1 LRESYFKD
9 TSAWIRHFVNSTD
22 ILEYFMPYQAPI
34 SEYQF
39 IFDQV
44 VPLAPVVAN
53 ECFSEATQDLTDAVL
68 NECGKMC
75 DTVMVPLQRPG
86 DLNPAKL
93 ENGVVRTSP
102 GFIDGYAAIAQG
114 GWVGI
119 SATPAHGGMG
129 LPLALNTAMHD
140 MMCGAC
146 ISLNLCPLLS
156 QGQIEALEHHASADL
171 QNLYLPKLIS
181 GEWTGTMN
189 LTEPQAGSDVG
200 ALSSKAEQQVDGT
213 YKISG
218 QKIFIT
224 WGEHDV
230 AENICHLVLA
240 RLPNGK
246 PGPKGISLFLVPKF
260 IPNADGSL
268 GPRNDLRCVSLE
280 HKLGIHGS
288 PTAVMGFSGA
298 KGWLVGQE
306 HNGMACMF
314 TMMNNARLAVGM
326 QGVGVAEGAYQHALA
341 YAMDRKQGR
350 SMIAEGTGA
359 IIDHADVRRM
369 LAQMKSEIFAARS
382 IGVACAVA
390 IDMSKATGDAD
401 WLARAAFLTPI
412 AKAFGSDVGVAV
424 ADLGVQIHGGMG
436 FVEETAAAQYL
447 RDVRITPIYE
457 GTNGIQ
463 AMDLVN
469 RKMVDG
475 GTAAYALMD
484 DIEALAAASSSTLA
498 RAVLDAAAELRAT
511 TEWLLTQELNDRFAG
526 AVAYQK
532 AFARVLGG
540 HFHLIAAMSGE
551 GKRTRMATFYINS
564 LLPEYTALCAQARA
578 GSRDLYALELDDFA
592 P

>member
-1 LRESYFKD
+1 
-9 TSAWIRHFVNSTD
+9 
-22 ILEYFMPYQAPI
+22 
-34 SEYQF
+34 
-39 IFDQV
+39 
-44 VPLAPVVAN
+44 VVAN

-260 IPNADGSL
+260 IPNTDGSL

-280 HKLGIHGS
+280 
-288 PTAVMGFSGA
+288 
-298 KGWLVGQE
+298 
-306 HNGMACMF
+306 
-314 TMMNNARLAVGM
+314 
-326 QGVGVAEGAYQHALA
+326 HALA

>member
-1 LRESYFKD
+1 MIGYFHAAR
-9 TSAWIRHFVNSTD
+9 AWVNCFERFTA
-22 ILEYFMPYQAPI
+22 ILEPFMPYQAPVR
-34 SEYQF
+34 EYQF

-75 DTVMVPLQRPG
+75 EEVMAPLQRPG
-86 DLNPAKL
+86 DMHPAKL

-102 GFIDGYAAIAQG
+102 GFADGYAAIAEG

-119 SATPAHGGMG
+119 SASPTHGGMG

-156 QGQIEALEHHASADL
+156 QGQIEALEHHATEEL

-200 ALSSKAEQQVDGT
+200 ALTSKAELQVDGT

-240 RLPNGK
+240 RLPDGK

-268 GPRNDLRCVSLE
+268 GVRNDLRCVSLE

-288 PTAVMGFSGA
+288 PTAVMEFSGA
-298 KGWLVGQE
+298 TGWLVGQE

-350 SMIAEGTGA
+350 AMIADGTGA

-369 LAQMKSEIFAARS
+369 LAQMKSEIFAARA

-390 IDMSKATGDAD
+390 IDMTKATGDAD
-401 WLARAAFLTPI
+401 WRARAALLTPI
-412 AKAFGSDVGVAV
+412 TKSFGSDTGVAV

-463 AMDLVN
+463 AMDLVA
-469 RKMVDG
+469 RKMMDG
-475 GTAAYALMD
+475 GAAAFALMD
-484 DIEALAAASSSTLA
+484 EMVTLASASSSKLA
-498 RAVLDAAAELRAT
+498 VAVLASIVELRST

-540 HFHLIAAMSGE
+540 YFHLVAAMSGK
-551 GKRTRMATFYINS
+551 GKRVRMATIYINS
-564 LLPEYTALCAQARA
+564 LLPEYMALCAQARSGA
-578 GSRDLYALELDDFA
+578 GDLYALELDDFA
-592 P
+592 A

>member
-1 LRESYFKD
+1 
-9 TSAWIRHFVNSTD
+9 
-22 ILEYFMPYQAPI
+22 MPYQAPV

-53 ECFSEATQDLTDAVL
+53 ACFSEATQDLTDAVL
-68 NECGKMC
+68 SECGKMC
-75 DTVMVPLQRPG
+75 DTVMAPLQRPG
-86 DLNPAKL
+86 DLHPARL
-93 ENGVVRTSP
+93 ENGVVRTPP
-102 GFIDGYAAIAQG
+102 GFSDGYAAIAES

-119 SATPAHGGMG
+119 SATPEHGGMG
-129 LPLALNTAMHD
+129 LPMALNTAMHD

-156 QGQIEALEHHASADL
+156 QGQIEALEHHANAEL
-171 QNLYLPKLIS
+171 QALYLPKLIS

-189 LTEPQAGSDVG
+189 LTEPHAGSDVG
-200 ALSSKAEQQVDGT
+200 ALSSKAEPQADGS
-213 YKISG
+213 YKILG

-240 RLPNGK
+240 RLPGAK

-268 GPRNDLRCVSLE
+268 GVRNDLRCVSLE

-288 PTAVMGFSGA
+288 PTAVMEFSGA
-298 KGWLVGQE
+298 TGWLVGEE

-341 YAMDRKQGR
+341 YAMDRKP
-350 SMIAEGTGA
+350 IADGTGT

-369 LAQMKSEIFAARS
+369 LAQMKADIFAARS
-382 IGVACAVA
+382 IGVACAIA
-390 IDMSKATGDAD
+390 IDMAKATGDAD
-401 WLARAAFLTPI
+401 WHARAALLTPI
-412 AKAFGSDVGVAV
+412 AKSFGSDTGVAV

-447 RDVRITPIYE
+447 RDARITPIYE

-463 AMDLVN
+463 SMDLVA
-469 RKMVDG
+469 RKMMDG
-475 GTAAYALMD
+475 GAAAFALMD
-484 DIEALAAASSSTLA
+484 DMAALASASNSDLA
-498 RAVLDAAAELRAT
+498 KAVLAAIAQLRAT
-511 TEWLLTQELNDRFAG
+511 TQWVVSQELNERFAG
-526 AVAYQK
+526 SVAYQK
-532 AFARVLGG
+532 AFARMLGG
-540 HFHLIAAMSGE
+540 YFHLVASMSGQP
-551 GKRTRMATFYINS
+551 KRQRLARFYINS
-564 LLPEYTALCAQARA
+564 LLPETASLCAQAQA
-578 GSRDLYALELDDFA
+578 GAADLYALELDDFA
-592 P
+592 A

>member
-1 LRESYFKD
+1 
-9 TSAWIRHFVNSTD
+9 
-22 ILEYFMPYQAPI
+22 MPYQAPVN
-34 SEYQF
+34 EYKF
-39 IFDQV
+39 IFDRV
-44 VPLAPVVAN
+44 VPLGPVVAN
-53 ECFSEATQDLTDAVL
+53 ECFSEASQDLTDAVL

-75 DTVMVPLQRPG
+75 DTVMAPLQRPG

-102 GFIDGYAAIAQG
+102 GFMDGYAAIAEG

-119 SATPAHGGMG
+119 SATPVHGGMG

-140 MMCGAC
+140 MMSGAC
-146 ISLNLCPLLS
+146 LSLNLCPLLS
-156 QGQIEALEHHASADL
+156 QGQIEALEHHASPDL
-171 QNLYLPKLIS
+171 QNIYLPKLIS
-181 GEWTGTMN
+181 GAWTGTMN

-200 ALSSKAEQQVDGT
+200 ALSSKAELQADGT

-240 RLPNGK
+240 RLPDGK
-246 PGPKGISLFLVPKF
+246 PGPKGVSLFLVPKF

-268 GPRNDLRCVSLE
+268 GARNDLRCVSLE

-288 PTAVMGFSGA
+288 PTAVMEFSEA

-350 SMIAEGTGA
+350 SMVAEGTGT

-390 IDMSKATGDAD
+390 IDMAKATGDAE

-412 AKAFGSDVGVAV
+412 AKSFGSDVGVAM
-424 ADLGVQIHGGMG
+424 ADIGVQIHGGMG

-463 AMDLVN
+463 AMDLVA
-469 RKMVDG
+469 RKMADG
-475 GTAAYALMD
+475 GAAAFALMD
-484 DIEALAAASSSTLA
+484 DIEALAAVSSSNFSN
-498 RAVLDAAAELRAT
+498 AVQASVAELRST
-511 TEWLLTQELNDRFAG
+511 TEWLLRQELIDRFAG

-540 HFHLIAAMSGE
+540 YFHLIAAMSGE
-551 GKRTRMATFYINS
+551 GKRMRIAAFYINS
-564 LLPEYTALCAQARA
+564 LLPEYTALCSQARA
-578 GSRDLYALELDDFA
+578 GSRDLYELELDDFA
-592 P
+592 A

>member
-1 LRESYFKD
+1 
-9 TSAWIRHFVNSTD
+9 
-22 ILEYFMPYQAPI
+22 
-34 SEYQF
+34 
-39 IFDQV
+39 
-44 VPLAPVVAN
+44 
-53 ECFSEATQDLTDAVL
+53 
-68 NECGKMC
+68 
-75 DTVMVPLQRPG
+75 
-86 DLNPAKL
+86 
-93 ENGVVRTSP
+93 
-102 GFIDGYAAIAQG
+102 
-114 GWVGI
+114 
-119 SATPAHGGMG
+119 
-129 LPLALNTAMHD
+129 
-140 MMCGAC
+140 
-146 ISLNLCPLLS
+146 
-156 QGQIEALEHHASADL
+156 
-171 QNLYLPKLIS
+171 
-181 GEWTGTMN
+181 MN

-200 ALSSKAEQQVDGT
+200 ALTSNAELQVDGT

-268 GPRNDLRCVSLE
+268 GARNDLRCVSLE
-280 HKLGIHGS
+280 NKLGIHGS
-288 PTAVMGFSGA
+288 PTAVMEFSKA
-298 KGWLVGQE
+298 TGWLVGQE

-350 SMIAEGTGA
+350 AMIAVGTGS

-390 IDMSKATGDAD
+390 IDMARATGDVD

-412 AKAFGSDVGVAV
+412 AKSFGSDTGVAV

-463 AMDLVN
+463 AMDLVA
-469 RKMVDG
+469 RKMMDG
-475 GTAAYALMD
+475 GVAAFRIMD
-484 DIEALAAASSSTLA
+484 DIADLASTSNSELA
-498 RAVLDAAAELRAT
+498 DAVLASVTELRAT
-511 TEWLLTQELNDRFAG
+511 TEWLLNHDLNDRFAG

-540 HFHLIAAMSGE
+540 YFHLISAMTGD
-551 GKRTRMATFYINS
+551 GKRIRIANFYINS
-564 LLPEYTALCAQARA
+564 LLPEYTALCLQARV
-578 GSRDLYALELDDFA
+578 GSENLYALELDDFA
-592 P
+592 A

>member
-1 LRESYFKD
+1 
-9 TSAWIRHFVNSTD
+9 
-22 ILEYFMPYQAPI
+22 
-34 SEYQF
+34 
-39 IFDQV
+39 
-44 VPLAPVVAN
+44 
-53 ECFSEATQDLTDAVL
+53 
-68 NECGKMC
+68 
-75 DTVMVPLQRPG
+75 
-86 DLNPAKL
+86 
-93 ENGVVRTSP
+93 
-102 GFIDGYAAIAQG
+102 
-114 GWVGI
+114 
-119 SATPAHGGMG
+119 
-129 LPLALNTAMHD
+129 MHD

-156 QGQIEALEHHASADL
+156 QGQIEALEHHANADL
-171 QNLYLPKLIS
+171 QALYLPKLIS

-189 LTEPQAGSDVG
+189 LTEPHAGSDVG
-200 ALSSKAEQQVDGT
+200 ALSSKAEPQADGS

-240 RLPNGK
+240 RLPGAK

-268 GPRNDLRCVSLE
+268 GARNDLRCVSLE

-288 PTAVMGFSGA
+288 PTAVMEFSGA
-298 KGWLVGQE
+298 TGWLVGEE

-350 SMIAEGTGA
+350 APIADGTGT

-369 LAQMKSEIFAARS
+369 LAQMKADIFAARS
-382 IGVACAVA
+382 IGVACAIA
-390 IDMSKATGDAD
+390 IDMAKATGDAD
-401 WLARAAFLTPI
+401 WQARAALLTPI
-412 AKAFGSDVGVAV
+412 AKSFGSDTGVAV

-447 RDVRITPIYE
+447 RDARITPIYE

-463 AMDLVN
+463 SMDLVA
-469 RKMVDG
+469 RKMMDG
-475 GTAAYALMD
+475 GAAAFALMD
-484 DIEALAAASSSTLA
+484 DMEALASASNSDLA
-498 RAVLDAAAELRAT
+498 KAVLAAIAQLRAT
-511 TEWLLTQELNDRFAG
+511 TQWVVSQELNERFAG
-526 AVAYQK
+526 SVAYQK

-540 HFHLIAAMSGE
+540 YFHLVASMSGQA
-551 GKRTRMATFYINS
+551 KRQRLARVYINS
-564 LLPEYTALCAQARA
+564 LLPEAASLCAQAQA
-578 GSRDLYALELDDFA
+578 GAADLYALELDDFA
-592 P
+592 A